1 MAELFVDS
9 LAAYGAIGLLFA
21 LFFVSRGVA
30 QLDPIAKNA
39 GLGFRLMIF
48 PGAAALWPVL
58 LRRQLKNRSQ
68 GG

>member
-1 MAELFVDS
+1 MAELFVDTF
-9 LAAYGAIGLLFA
+9 LAYGAVGLLFA
-21 LFFVSRGVA
+21 MFFVSRGVTR
-30 QLDPIAKNA
+30 LDPIAKNA
-39 GLGFRLMIF
+39 GLGFRLIIF

>member
-1 MAELFVDS
+1 MAELFVGS
-9 LAAYGAIGLLFA
+9 LLVYGAIGLLFA
-21 LFFVSRGVA
+21 MFFVSRGVA
-30 QLDPIAKNA
+30 RLDPIAKNA
-39 GLGFRLMIF
+39 GFGFRLIIF